1 MQIFDTVDLKN
12 PSKQIQKEKR
22 NVNKN
27 LINNDLICHWIQG
40 SQV

>member
-1 MQIFDTVDLKN
+1 MQILDTVDPKN

-22 NVNKN
+22 NV
-27 LINNDLICHWIQG
+27 INNDLICHWIQG